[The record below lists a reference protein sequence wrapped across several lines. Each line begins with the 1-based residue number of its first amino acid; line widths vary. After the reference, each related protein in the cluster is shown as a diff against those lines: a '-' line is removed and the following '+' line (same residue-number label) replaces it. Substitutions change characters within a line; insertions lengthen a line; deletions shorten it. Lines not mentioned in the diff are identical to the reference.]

1 MHYHSTSSKK
11 SLQRKQA
18 KYIII
23 INLKF
28 EFKIKT
34 VKMENMHHKSSHHIV
49 YVLII
54 CFRQNQLGINH
65 FMLSLHETVSASKFQ
80 ENANET

>member
-1 MHYHSTSSKK
+1 
-11 SLQRKQA
+11 
-18 KYIII
+18 
-23 INLKF
+23 
-28 EFKIKT
+28 
-34 VKMENMHHKSSHHIV
+34 MENMHHKSSHHIV